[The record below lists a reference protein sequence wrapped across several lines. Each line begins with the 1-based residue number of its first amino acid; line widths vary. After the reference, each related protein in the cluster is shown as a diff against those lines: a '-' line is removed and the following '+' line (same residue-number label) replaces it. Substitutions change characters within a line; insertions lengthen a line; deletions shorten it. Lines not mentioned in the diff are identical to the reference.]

1 MADQTPQH
9 LTGCGFVGSIFQ
21 RKAFVRPRS
30 ASTPP
35 LPAIK
40 DATAARHSTSSIK
53 HSRDHSIKIKRR
65 RASSGDSTYLDST
78 IIAAAAKPPPP
89 PKHTKTPSQKP
100 PPPPPPVSVSPRHS
114 RNKTSDS
121 SRDQLPYTKWLKKE
135 PTFTESELS
144 MRIAVRQKSTPT
156 GGILYR
162 ASSNNGMLPSHLGN
176 LKQQGGG
183 AKASSGKTS
192 ANSHVTSSSK
202 GGRSI
207 YTPMLMGNIVKK
219 PSGKTKAQYRFDSE
233 TLKLMGNENYK
244 EGRYEEA
251 IALYQEAI
259 AQDPSKASYYSNK
272 SAALIGLGRL
282 IEAVFDCRVAIRI
295 YPMYQR
301 AHQRLAKLYLRLGD
315 ADKALS
321 HYKQLGAKA
330 DAIEVSLAEALK
342 MHLTKTKEARTVRDW
357 ESVEEESHLAISSGA
372 DSSPQ
377 IYALKAEALLNLG
390 KHQEAYTIIQKGPNY
405 DTNLCIQFLG
415 ATGCS
420 DLLTTK
426 AQVYMAAGRFEEAVA
441 AAQCAA
447 KLDPTEEAKATA
459 ERALALASARS
470 EGNQLFKASKFTD
483 ALKVYSEGLQHQAL
497 NSVLLCNRAA
507 CLSKLN
513 EYEKAV
519 EDCTAALALRP
530 SYAKARLRRADCFS
544 KLERWEAS
552 IQDYEIMLKENP
564 KDRDVEK
571 ALYVA
576 QVHAQKQLSEDIRN
590 MKNNASS
597 NLVMISS
604 KEHFR
609 RFVIAPGMS
618 VVLFCNK
625 SSHVKLFQLMEQ
637 VCLRFPSVNF
647 LKVEIEDNPYIMQLE
662 DVNSVPAF
670 KIYKNGSTIKEI
682 SGENFESLESS
693 VKMISCTPYN

>member
-9 LTGCGFVGSIFQ
+9 SGRNQMGCGFVGAMFQ
-21 RKAFVRPRS
+21 RKGFVRPRS

-40 DATAARHSTSSIK
+40 DSGSVR
-53 HSRDHSIKIKRR
+53 HSRDSIKMKRR
-65 RASSGDSTYLDST
+65 RPSSGDSSYLNSS
-78 IIAAAAKPPPP
+78 IISAKPPPP
-89 PKHTKTPSQKP
+89 PKHTKSPSEKP
-100 PPPPPPVSVSPRHS
+100 SFVISPRHS
-114 RNKTSDS
+114 EDARKKSSDS
-121 SRDQLPYTKWLKKE
+121 SAKLSSCNQVPNVGYTKWLKKV

-144 MRIAVRQKSTPT
+144 MRIAVRQKSTAS
-156 GGILYR
+156 GILYR
-162 ASSNNGMLPSHLGN
+162 ASSNNGMLPGHLGN
-176 LKQQGGG
+176 LKQGG
-183 AKASSGKTS
+183 AKASTMAKIKTTMNNHDTTLS
-192 ANSHVTSSSK
+192 KGSSSVH
-202 GGRSI
+202 
-207 YTPMLMGNIVKK
+207 TPVLMGNIVKK
-219 PSGKTKAQYRFDSE
+219 PSGKTKVEHRLDSE
-233 TLKLMGNENYK
+233 MLKSMGNENYK

-251 IALYQEAI
+251 IVLYAQAI

-295 YPMYQR
+295 NPMYQR
-301 AHQRLAKLYLRLGD
+301 AHQRLAKLYLRLGE
-315 ADKALS
+315 ADKALG

-330 DAIEVSLAEALK
+330 DAREVSLAEALK
-342 MHLTKTKEARTVRDW
+342 MHLSKSNEARTLRDW
-357 ESVEEESHLAISSGA
+357 ESVEEESHMAISSGA

-377 IYALKAEALLNLG
+377 IFALKAEALLNLG
-390 KHQEAYTIIQKGPNY
+390 KHQEAYSIIQKGPNY
-405 DTNLCIQFLG
+405 DTNLCIQFFG
-415 ATGCS
+415 AARCS
-420 DLLTTK
+420 DLLITR

-483 ALKVYSEGLQHQAL
+483 ALKVYTEGLQHQAL

-507 CLSKLN
+507 CLSKLGD
-513 EYEKAV
+513 YEKSV

-544 KLERWEAS
+544 KLERWDAS
-552 IQDYEIMLKENP
+552 VGDYEILMKENP
-564 KDRDVEK
+564 KDKDVEK

-576 QVHAQKQLSEDIRN
+576 QAHAQKQLSED
-590 MKNNASS
+590 MKTLKNNASS

-625 SSHVKLFQLMEQ
+625 SSHARLFQLMEQ

-647 LKVEIEDNPYIMQLE
+647 LKVEVEDNPYIMQLE